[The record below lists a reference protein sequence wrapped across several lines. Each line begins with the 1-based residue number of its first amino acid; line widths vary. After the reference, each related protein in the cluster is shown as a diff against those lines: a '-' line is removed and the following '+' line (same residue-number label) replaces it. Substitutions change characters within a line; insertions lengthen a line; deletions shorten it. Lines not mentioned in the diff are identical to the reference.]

1 MSHNA
6 FYMTLLSNSSMTY
19 YPENR
24 TTSFTVQLPR
34 YMYLDGDWEVALT
47 EIQYPYTFLN
57 VENDENEIQLETYD
71 ITEELLHWHINDSP
85 DKGPAP
91 LNDPILINCNIIPGY
106 YTDIKDILTAI
117 NEEIN
122 KKTKQPT
129 FFEFYAPANKV
140 GAGNEIIE
148 IGRKWI
154 ESCKLSTRL
163 ALQLGYQPNTKIL
176 GGLYAPHVVNISTI
190 IPEKMLIYCD
200 ILEPQIIG
208 DSWGKVLRVV
218 STNAGIAKP
227 YFGQS
232 CSTMFNPPQY
242 IPVQAQN
249 FEGIK
254 IDIRDIEGRL
264 MPFQYGTLSVKLHF
278 KKINYTSKNG

>member
-1 MSHNA
+1 MNNNG
-6 FYMTLLSNSSMTY
+6 FYMTLLSNSSMNY
-19 YPENR
+19 YPENK

-34 YMYLDGDWEVALT
+34 YMYMDGNWEVALT

-57 VENDENEIQLETYD
+57 VEDGENEIQIESYD
-71 ITEELLHWHINDSP
+71 ITSELVDWFVNESL
-85 DKGPAP
+85 DKGRAP
-91 LNDPILINCNIIPGY
+91 LTIPSLIKCSIIPGY
-106 YTDIKDILTAI
+106 YDDIKDILSAI
-117 NEEIN
+117 NKEID
-122 KKTKQPT
+122 KTTKQET
-129 FFEFYAPANKV
+129 FFEFYSLANKV
-140 GAGNEIIE
+140 GASNDIIE
-148 IGRKWI
+148 VGRKWI
-154 ESCKLSTRL
+154 ENCKLSPRL
-163 ALQLGYQPNTKIL
+163 GLQLGYPPNSKITV
-176 GGLYAPHVVNISTI
+176 GDYAPHVVNISTI

-242 IPVQAQN
+242 IPVQSQN
-249 FEGIK
+249 FEAIK

-278 KKINYTSKNG
+278 KKFYNTSKYG